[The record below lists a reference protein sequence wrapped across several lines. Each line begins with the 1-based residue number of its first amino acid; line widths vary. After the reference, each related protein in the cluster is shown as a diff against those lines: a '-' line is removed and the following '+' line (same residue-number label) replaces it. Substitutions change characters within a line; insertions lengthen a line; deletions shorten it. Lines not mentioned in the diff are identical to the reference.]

1 MYVCM
6 HIYISVYMWVRVP
19 YSKEDVETLR
29 YATHEDGSRD
39 EAREEEV
46 VLCLTDGAVDDET
59 DR

>member
-1 MYVCM
+1 
-6 HIYISVYMWVRVP
+6 MWVRVP

-59 DR
+59 DRQG